1 MDSVLELAEL
11 TRYCDELLSIQD
23 FDDYCPNGLQIE
35 GRAEVR
41 RLITGVTACQELI
54 DATAA
59 QGADA
64 LLVHHGFFWKGESP
78 CIRGMKGRRIRT
90 LIEQGISLLAYH
102 LPLDAHGEFGNNL
115 TLARRLGIRQP
126 RPVDAG
132 GGLLWRGELDPGQSI
147 RCYAGVV
154 EKGLGRT
161 PLVISGGEHPLHTI
175 AWCTGA
181 AQGYIEQA
189 AALGVDAYLSGE
201 ISEQTV
207 HQARELGLHYLAAG
221 HHATESY
228 GVQALGQHLAQRFGL
243 EHKHLDIPNPV

>member
-1 MDSVLELAEL
+1 LELAEL
-11 TRYCDELLSIQD
+11 TRYCDELLLIRD

-35 GRAEVR
+35 GRGELQLLV
-41 RLITGVTACQELI
+41 TGVSACQALI
-54 DATAA
+54 DAAVV

-102 LPLDAHGEFGNNL
+102 LPLDAHSTLGNNAA
-115 TLARRLGIRQP
+115 LARVLGIREP
-126 RPVDAG
+126 APVEPASG
-132 GGLLWRGELDPGQSI
+132 SLLWQGRVDPEQ
-147 RCYAGVV
+147 AAQDFAATL
-154 EKGLGRT
+154 EAGLGRK
-161 PLVISGGEHPLHTI
+161 PLVISGGDQPLRSI

-189 AALGVDAYLSGE
+189 ALLGVDAYLSGE

-207 HQARELGLHYLAAG
+207 HQARELGVHYFAAG
-221 HHATESY
+221 HHATESF
-228 GVQALGQHLAQRFGL
+228 GVQALGQHLARHFGI
-243 EHKHLDIPNPV
+243 EHRHIDIPNPV